1 MFSIQSKMIR
11 HAKKQD
17 DVIHNLEKKNQSPEE
32 ESEMTEKANLVGK
45 DSERAII
52 TMFNYLKEN
61 MNIVRREVTDK
72 IHNKIELLWMKS
84 SLSEMKHYSY

>member
-1 MFSIQSKMIR
+1 
-11 HAKKQD
+11 
-17 DVIHNLEKKNQSPEE
+17 
-32 ESEMTEKANLVGK
+32 MTEKANLVGK

-72 IHNKIELLWMKS
+72 INNKIELLWMKS